1 MALKDSGGTGV
12 NILRDSIEGGQ
23 TGSKVIGTGAAVQL
37 TGPLAELESGVLFR
51 CPSTNAGNVY
61 LGFKADLTPGTVDAT
76 DGIIIE
82 AGGDL
87 PVPARLLS
95 NLWTTADAASQKL
108 FWMAQ

>member
-1 MALKDSGGTGV
+1 MAKSSGGLGV
-12 NILRDSIEGGQ
+12 NILRDTIEGGQ

-37 TGPLAELESGVLFR
+37 TGPLAELEGGVLFR

-61 LGFKADLTPGTVDAT
+61 LGFTPALTPGTVDAT
-76 DGIIIE
+76 DGMIIE

-95 NLWTTADAASQKL
+95 EIWITADAASQKL